1 MLQLKLSGQYR
12 YILCSFHWFIWKIVY
27 FFLSQ
32 VTGKKKNSCQ
42 VTVCSLVFVSS
53 QQRFGMTIPYGPT
66 LPYLHNKEFWILFK
80 KYGYCVYIGL
90 KKKKNY
96 LFMTVLGL
104 HCCTGFPWVVVSGG
118 HSLVVVHGLIIV
130 VASLVAEQRLSSMW
144 ASVVAVRGLSS
155 CSS

>member
-90 KKKKNY
+90 KKKNK
-96 LFMTVLGL
+96 LFIYDCAG
-104 HCCTGFPWVVVSGG
+104 S
-118 HSLVVVHGLIIV
+118 SLLHGL
-130 VASLVAEQRLSSMW
+130 SLSCGEW
-144 ASVVAVRGLSS
+144 GPLSS
-155 CSS
+155 CGARPYHCGGFSCCWAKAFKHVGFSSCSTWAQ